1 MKKKLLACVLAAAMT
16 ASILSGC
23 GGNASPSDGNAEETE
38 AEQQESET
46 VPQETDTEAAEVTPE
61 AGETDLSG
69 QEPYT
74 VKIVC
79 VGDATTEATQK
90 VADAISEITVAKFN
104 TTVDIT
110 RLSYGSFA
118 DEVNLMLSSGE
129 KLDLFPNFVIS
140 LLSAANNGQIVPLDD
155 LLNEYGQDILAGVPE
170 AEWGVMTLDGQ
181 IYGVPNN
188 KDKAEGF
195 GIAVRTDML
204 EATGYDVSTI
214 HSEADLEGLFA
225 AVKEAYPDCY
235 PLVSDNGQIGYY
247 NIPRDDLGGDFG
259 WLLDCVNS
267 DDLTVV
273 DWYESDEY
281 FEMASR
287 RYDWAQKGYIMPDAA
302 TNTQNAYEL
311 MAAGKGF
318 GYFCNTKPGIEN
330 EWYRKCGVPITV
342 IELVD
347 GYRTSASGMNTW
359 FIAHNSEKP
368 ERAMQILNE
377 MRSNPDVSNLL
388 INGIEGEHYV
398 KNDDGTIG
406 YPEGVDASNTTYS
419 SVAWIWPNELISDPW
434 EADGPDIW
442 TQTDDFNKAAHLSC
456 AFGFIWNNADVL
468 NEITAC
474 NNVTAKYKD
483 AMDCGS
489 LNPEEAVPKMI
500 QELKDAGI
508 DTIISEK
515 QAQLDAWAAQQ

>member
-1 MKKKLLACVLAAAMT
+1 MRRKWLACVLTAAMT

-23 GGNASPSDGNAEETE
+23 GGGAPTADESTTTPS
-38 AEQQESET
+38 AEQTEEAPEQTEE
-46 VPQETDTEAAEVTPE
+46 DTQKTEEADVSA
-61 AGETDLSG
+61 

-74 VKIVC
+74 VRIVC

-90 VADAISEITVAKFN
+90 VADAISEITVEKYN

-155 LLNEYGQDILAGVPE
+155 LLQEYGQDILQDVPE

-181 IYGVPNN
+181 IYGVPNS

-204 EATGYDVSTI
+204 EATGYDVASI
-214 HSEADLEGLFA
+214 KSEADLEGLFA
-225 AVKEAYPDCY
+225 AVKEAYPECY

-259 WLLDCVNS
+259 WLLDCINS

-281 FEMASR
+281 YEMTSR

-311 MAAGKGF
+311 IDRKSTRLNSSHMA
-318 GYFCNTKPGIEN
+318 
-330 EWYRKCGVPITV
+330 
-342 IELVD
+342 
-347 GYRTSASGMNTW
+347 
-359 FIAHNSEKP
+359 
-368 ERAMQILNE
+368 
-377 MRSNPDVSNLL
+377 
-388 INGIEGEHYV
+388 
-398 KNDDGTIG
+398 
-406 YPEGVDASNTTYS
+406 
-419 SVAWIWPNELISDPW
+419 
-434 EADGPDIW
+434 
-442 TQTDDFNKAAHLSC
+442 
-456 AFGFIWNNADVL
+456 
-468 NEITAC
+468 
-474 NNVTAKYKD
+474 
-483 AMDCGS
+483 
-489 LNPEEAVPKMI
+489 
-500 QELKDAGI
+500 
-508 DTIISEK
+508 
-515 QAQLDAWAAQQ
+515 

>member
-1 MKKKLLACVLAAAMT
+1 MRRKLLACVLTAAMT

-23 GGNASPSDGNAEETE
+23 GGGAPTAEESTTTPS
-38 AEQQESET
+38 AEQTEEAPEQTEE
-46 VPQETDTEAAEVTPE
+46 DTQKTEEADVSA
-61 AGETDLSG
+61 

-90 VADAISEITVAKFN
+90 VADAISEITVEKYN

-155 LLNEYGQDILAGVPE
+155 LLQEYGQDILQDVPE

-181 IYGVPNN
+181 IYGVPNS

-204 EATGYDVSTI
+204 EATGYDVASI
-214 HSEADLEGLFA
+214 KSEADLEGLFA
-225 AVKEAYPDCY
+225 AVKEAYPECY

-259 WLLDCVNS
+259 WLLDCINS

-281 FEMASR
+281 YEMTSR

-377 MRSNPDVSNLL
+377 MRSNPEISNLL

-398 KNDDGTIG
+398 KKDDGTIG

-419 SVAWIWPNELISDPW
+419 SVAWIWPNELISYPW

-442 TQTDDFNKAAHLSC
+442 KETDEFNQAARLST
-456 AFGFIWNNADVL
+456 AFGFIWNNAEVL

-483 AMDCGS
+483 ALDCGS

-508 DTIISEK
+508 DTIIAEK
-515 QAQLDAWAAQQ
+515 QAQLDNWAAQK